1 MSGGDGIGK
10 IHRGL
15 KKTLYVGG
23 EGGGQSSR
31 TPRVNVDALRLEDMA
46 QIRHTRLN
54 RRLRVWKR

>member
-23 EGGGQSSR
+23 EGGGAKF
-31 TPRVNVDALRLEDMA
+31 T
-46 QIRHTRLN
+46 HT
-54 RRLRVWKR
+54 KG